1 MRTTLR
7 DIARLHA
14 DGRRF
19 TMVTAYDYTSAR
31 LAERAGIPLILVGDS
46 LGMVVQGHDSTLPV
60 TVDDIVYHA
69 RSVVRG
75 CETPLVVGDLPFLT
89 YATTSEAIDAA
100 RRVMAEGGCGSVKL
114 EGGRVVAGTVRT
126 LVDAGVPVMGHLG
139 FTPQSQHAI
148 GLRVQGRDAGAAR
161 ALVLDA
167 LALQEAGAWAIVL
180 ELVPAPLAREVTALL
195 DIPTIGIGAGP
206 HTSGEVQVWHDVLGL
221 FDAHVPRHTR
231 RFATLGDDAVEAL
244 RALASAVEAGTFPGP
259 ENSARMDEDALAA
272 ELSGLGLPVDREPG
286 RGKNDAGENGARQG
300 QARAGGAGAGGD
312 GTGRGEVEA

>member
-1 MRTTLR
+1 MRPRREDDRPGRSRVGRLPSLAPMRTTTR

-14 DGRRF
+14 EGRRF

-46 LGMVVQGHDSTLPV
+46 LGMVMLGHDSTLPV
-60 TVDDIVYHA
+60 TVDDIVHHA
-69 RSVVRG
+69 RAAVRG

-89 YATTSEAIDAA
+89 YATTADAIDAA
-100 RRVMAEGGCGSVKL
+100 RRVMAEGGCGSVKI
-114 EGGRVVAGTVRT
+114 EGGRTVAGTVHT

-139 FTPQSQHAI
+139 FTPQSQHTI
-148 GLRVQGRDAGAAR
+148 GLRVQGRDTGAAR
-161 ALVLDA
+161 RLVEDA
-167 LALQEAGAWAIVL
+167 LALQDAGAWSIVL
-180 ELVPAPLAREVTALL
+180 ELVPAPLAREVTARL

-231 RFATLGDDAVEAL
+231 RFATLGDQAVEAL
-244 RALASAVEAGTFPGP
+244 QALAAEVEAGAFPGP

-272 ELSGLGLPVDREPG
+272 ELAGLDTVVGHDGLGGTD
-286 RGKNDAGENGARQG
+286 
-300 QARAGGAGAGGD
+300 GAGAQ
-312 GTGRGEVEA
+312 A